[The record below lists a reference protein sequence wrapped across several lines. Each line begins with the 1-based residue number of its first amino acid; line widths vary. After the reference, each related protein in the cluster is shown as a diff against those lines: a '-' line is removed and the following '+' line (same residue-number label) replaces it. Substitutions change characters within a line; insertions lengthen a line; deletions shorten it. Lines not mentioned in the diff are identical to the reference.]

1 MIIHN
6 VKRNIDIKSRFLKNA
21 IVILKRIMMP
31 RLWEWKTIKG
41 DIFNTQN
48 WPYAEINDEFIC
60 PNHKRLGFKRYA
72 YRHNRYEF
80 KRDFKLYECDDCSA
94 CPFRNQCMKSNSKA
108 NKKIM
113 RNCNWEYFKAQ
124 SNQKLSKPETQKS
137 TIKEKLM

>member
-1 MIIHN
+1 MRC
-6 VKRNIDIKSRFLKNA
+6 RNSFLYDSYCSKSLFHVVNFDTLLRHIDIKSRFLKNE

-94 CPFRNQCMKSNSKA
+94 CPLRNQCMKSNSKV

-113 RNCNWEYFKAQ
+113 RNY
-124 SNQKLSKPETQKS
+124 T
-137 TIKEKLM
+137 

>member
-1 MIIHN
+1 MRC
-6 VKRNIDIKSRFLKNA
+6 RNSFLYDSYCSKSLFHVVNFDTLLRHIDIKSRFLKNE

-72 YRHNRYEF
+72 YRHDRYGF

-94 CPFRNQCMKSNSKA
+94 CPLRNQCMKSNSKV

-113 RNCNWEYFKAQ
+113 RNY
-124 SNQKLSKPETQKS
+124 T
-137 TIKEKLM
+137 